1 MLLDELMCAIF
12 NGWSKAPVAGPIM
25 ASGPTT
31 RGSKE
36 IFFMV
41 TCVKKERTRRFHQ
54 PKAAK
59 RHGMSALERSHRI
72 ALGSCVKSE
81 R

>member
-41 TCVKKERTRRFHQ
+41 TCVKKEKNEML
-54 PKAAK
+54 P
-59 RHGMSALERSHRI
+59 SA
-72 ALGSCVKSE
+72 
-81 R
+81 